1 MVVANPS
8 NVTYVG
14 KLFHEKWILSHHI
27 KIVHDKISHRIQ
39 CSLCDKT
46 FCRKNILSSHMKINT
61 NMIFLNNLD
70 NIFIQISKNRII

>member
-39 CSLCDKT
+39 CSLRDKT
-46 FCRKNILSSHMKINT
+46 FYRKNILSSHMKNKHKHD
-61 NMIFLNNLD
+61 FLKQLGQHFYTD
-70 NIFIQISKNRII
+70 IKK